1 MSDCLFCKIV
11 EGRIPAKKVYED
23 EDILAFND
31 INPARPVHLLV
42 IPKHHL
48 TSLAT
53 VSEADIPVLGRMLA
67 IANRLASEQ
76 GSPDGFRV
84 IINTGRVGHQEVPH
98 LHAHIVGGPEP
109 VGPMLKRVWPED
121 RLWKKKATTQFVANH
136 KQPLALLWR
145 SVVERV
151 KYSIAHVVADASKG
165 FNNRCPIFA
174 AIRC

>member
-1 MSDCLFCKIV
+1 MDDCLFCKIAR
-11 EGRIPAKKVYED
+11 GKIPSRKVYED
-23 EDILAFND
+23 DEVLAFHD

-42 IPKHHL
+42 IPKHHI

-109 VGPMLKRVWPED
+109 VGPMLKR
-121 RLWKKKATTQFVANH
+121 
-136 KQPLALLWR
+136 
-145 SVVERV
+145 
-151 KYSIAHVVADASKG
+151 I
-165 FNNRCPIFA
+165 
-174 AIRC
+174 